1 MEPVGE
7 LLPQILSCSGCVLLA
22 DPSER
27 TRHNRCAVPLALAHW
42 SCSSTICMH
51 DFWAFLQV
59 RKCLCC
65 AAKESSERRRA
76 AYCREYFVDMMQ
88 SLKRPMLLEECT
100 QIEEVMDGKSYSI
113 ELMKFHFKEGSESVG
128 VKRLLT

>member
-1 MEPVGE
+1 
-7 LLPQILSCSGCVLLA
+7 
-22 DPSER
+22 
-27 TRHNRCAVPLALAHW
+27 
-42 SCSSTICMH
+42 
-51 DFWAFLQV
+51 
-59 RKCLCC
+59 
-65 AAKESSERRRA
+65 
-76 AYCREYFVDMMQ
+76 MMQ